1 MSAIAGIEIPGKQ
14 QEVQQML
21 ETMGHRAPAGK
32 EVMEIN
38 NATLGVA
45 WTESQ
50 SAARTHLLE
59 AGRVEDYVSD
69 NHFAAV
75 QSQEDGLRFMR
86 DPLGIAPLYFGRSSE
101 GALAF
106 ASEVKALVPFAS
118 EIQELP
124 PGSTYDGQQIQSYF
138 DLERNDQPVEI
149 GDSYTV
155 ARELRHKLEQS
166 VQRSANNGPVGAWL
180 SGGLDSSTMAAL
192 ARPYFDHFFTI
203 AAGMAGSPDLYYANM
218 VAEHIG
224 SDHHEVIVDL
234 EDMLEAL
241 PQVIYHLESFDPL
254 LVRSSITNFLV
265 ARRAAD
271 FVPAIYSG
279 EGGDELFAGYSYMK
293 ELDASDL
300 EQELIDATNALHNT
314 ALQRVD
320 RCASAHGTVA
330 HVSFLDKDVVE
341 YAIQIP
347 ADLKLHNGCEK
358 WILRRAVADDLPAEV
373 VERDK
378 AKFWNGAGINDLI
391 AEYAEEN
398 ISSIDFDRERI
409 LPNGWEIQTKEE
421 LLYYRKFEEHFG
433 EMEDLS
439 WMGRTGSN
447 NLTA

>member
-1 MSAIAGIEIPGKQ
+1 
-14 QEVQQML
+14 
-21 ETMGHRAPAGK
+21 
-32 EVMEIN
+32 
-38 NATLGVA
+38 
-45 WTESQ
+45 
-50 SAARTHLLE
+50 
-59 AGRVEDYVSD
+59 
-69 NHFAAV
+69 
-75 QSQEDGLRFMR
+75 
-86 DPLGIAPLYFGRSSE
+86 
-101 GALAF
+101 
-106 ASEVKALVPFAS
+106 
-118 EIQELP
+118 
-124 PGSTYDGQQIQSYF
+124 
-138 DLERNDQPVEI
+138 LERNDQPVEI